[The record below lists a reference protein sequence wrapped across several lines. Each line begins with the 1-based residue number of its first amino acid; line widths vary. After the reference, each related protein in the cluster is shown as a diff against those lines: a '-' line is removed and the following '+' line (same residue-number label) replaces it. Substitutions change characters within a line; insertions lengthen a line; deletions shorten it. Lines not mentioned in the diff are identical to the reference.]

1 MLYLWMPVQIRDKL
15 KGLILRCK
23 KMRFHGK
30 KKYEYLDF
38 LATVH

>member
-1 MLYLWMPVQIRDKL
+1 MHYLWMPVQIRDKL

-30 KKYEYLDF
+30 KNEYLDF